1 MYNQYIINFIG
12 EVRKVGMNNALLYVK
27 THYTPRRKQIMK
39 KTLKTL
45 GLAIFV
51 VLMTGTFAVAEY
63 TATSVSEFP
72 YFQLGCLIV
81 GGMTIISLKHKY
93 QKMYTGELMGVFTM
107 YTILIALFTA
117 PVFNAIK
124 ALVS

>member
-1 MYNQYIINFIG
+1 
-12 EVRKVGMNNALLYVK
+12 
-27 THYTPRRKQIMK
+27 MK

-45 GLAIFV
+45 ALAIFV
-51 VLMTGTFAVAEY
+51 VLVTATFGFAEY
-63 TATSVSEFP
+63 TVTGVSEFP

-81 GGMTIISLKHKY
+81 GGMTIISLKQKY
-93 QKMYTGELMGVFTM
+93 SKMYTGELMGVFTM

-124 ALVS
+124 NLVS

>member
-1 MYNQYIINFIG
+1 
-12 EVRKVGMNNALLYVK
+12 
-27 THYTPRRKQIMK
+27 MK
-39 KTLKTL
+39 KTVKTL

-51 VLMTGTFAVAEY
+51 VLGTATFGFAEY
-63 TATSVSEFP
+63 AVSGVSEFP

-81 GGMTIISLKHKY
+81 GGMTIISQKQKY
-93 QKMYTGELMGVFTM
+93 QRFYAGELMGVFAM

-124 ALVS
+124 TLVS

>member
-1 MYNQYIINFIG
+1 
-12 EVRKVGMNNALLYVK
+12 MNNAVLYVK
-27 THYTPRRKQIMK
+27 THYAQRRKQIMK
-39 KTLKTL
+39 KTLKTV

-51 VLMTGTFAVAEY
+51 VLVTGTFAVAEY

-72 YFQLGCLIV
+72 YFQLGCLIA

-93 QKMYTGELMGVFTM
+93 QKMYTGELMGVFAM

-124 ALVS
+124 TLVS

>member
-1 MYNQYIINFIG
+1 
-12 EVRKVGMNNALLYVK
+12 
-27 THYTPRRKQIMK
+27 MK
-39 KTLKTL
+39 KTLQTV

-51 VLMTGTFAVAEY
+51 VLVTGTFAVAEY

-93 QKMYTGELMGVFTM
+93 QKMYTGELMGVFAM

-124 ALVS
+124 TLVS

>member
-1 MYNQYIINFIG
+1 
-12 EVRKVGMNNALLYVK
+12 
-27 THYTPRRKQIMK
+27 MK

-51 VLMTGTFAVAEY
+51 VLG
-63 TATSVSEFP
+63 TATF
-72 YFQLGCLIV
+72 GCI
-81 GGMTIISLKHKY
+81 
-93 QKMYTGELMGVFTM
+93 FAM

-124 ALVS
+124 TLVS

>member
-1 MYNQYIINFIG
+1 
-12 EVRKVGMNNALLYVK
+12 
-27 THYTPRRKQIMK
+27 MK

-45 GLAIFV
+45 VLAIFV
-51 VLMTGTFAVAEY
+51 VLVTASFGFAEY
-63 TATSVSEFP
+63 AATGVNEFP

-81 GGMTIISLKHKY
+81 GAMMIISLKQKY
-93 QKMYTGELMGVFTM
+93 PKIYNAELIGVFTM

-124 ALVS
+124 TLVS

>member
-1 MYNQYIINFIG
+1 
-12 EVRKVGMNNALLYVK
+12 
-27 THYTPRRKQIMK
+27 MK

-45 GLAIFV
+45 ALAIFV
-51 VLMTGTFAVAEY
+51 VLVTATFGFAEY
-63 TATSVSEFP
+63 AVTGVSEFP

-81 GGMTIISLKHKY
+81 GVMTIISLKQKY
-93 QKMYTGELMGVFTM
+93 SKMYTGELMGVFTM

-124 ALVS
+124 TLVS

>member
-1 MYNQYIINFIG
+1 
-12 EVRKVGMNNALLYVK
+12 
-27 THYTPRRKQIMK
+27 MK

-45 GLAIFV
+45 VLAIFV
-51 VLMTGTFAVAEY
+51 VLTTATFGFAEY
-63 TATSVSEFP
+63 AISGVSEFP

-81 GGMTIISLKHKY
+81 GRITIISLKHKY
-93 QKMYTGELMGVFTM
+93 SRFYAGELIGIFAM

-124 ALVS
+124 TLVS